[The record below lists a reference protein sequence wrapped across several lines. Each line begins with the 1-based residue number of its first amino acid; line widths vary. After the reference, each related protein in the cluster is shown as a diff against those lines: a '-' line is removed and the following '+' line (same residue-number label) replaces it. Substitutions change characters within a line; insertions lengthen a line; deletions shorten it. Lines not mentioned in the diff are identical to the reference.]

1 MRQHSLFYR
10 SIFALFFG
18 FLFVASTFGS
28 REQRWA
34 QEVSAT
40 TALSEDSLQPHIFF
54 ILPDGRILQDTL
66 PEKYRAQIE
75 QWMKQAPQRYKQGLE
90 AARKAQKMLERLSGS
105 LKKMQ
110 QDFKVPPE
118 PSDDIQKLWEEAI
131 RQHKRAMQWYR
142 MMKPKLDSANL
153 LLNELIDP
161 DAATQAIEQAQD
173 ALDQATQWWEQFPGT
188 PPELPEGIDEAEIA
202 RQYQE
207 LASQL
212 YDYLEDLN
220 VLQQAQEQYQ
230 EAQEALQTFQEQFK
244 EAEQWLR
251 LYEEVQRE
259 YGKAMEQWQKFR
271 HPDALPPAA
280 PPAVPPAPSPAV
292 PPAPSPAVPPAPPQQ

>member
-18 FLFVASTFGS
+18 FLFVASTFSS
-28 REQRWA
+28 REQRWT

-54 ILPDGRILQDTL
+54 ILPDGRILRGTL

-90 AARKAQKMLERLSGS
+90 AARKAQQMLEQFSDV
-105 LKKMQ
+105 LKKMH

-118 PSDDIQKLWEEAI
+118 PSDMQKLWKEAL
-131 RQHKRAMQWYR
+131 RQHERAMQWYR
-142 MMKPKLDSANL
+142 MMKPKLDSANWR
-153 LLNELIDP
+153 LNELIDP

-173 ALDQATQWWEQFPGT
+173 ALDRAMQWWEQFPGT
-188 PPELPEGIDEAEIA
+188 PPELPEGIDEAEIV

-207 LASQL
+207 LASRL

-220 VLQQAQEQYQ
+220 VLQRAQEQYK
-230 EAQEALQTFQEQFK
+230 EAQEALRTFQEQFK
-244 EAEQWLR
+244 DAEQWLR
-251 LYEEVQRE
+251 LYEEAQQE
-259 YGKAMEQWQKFR
+259 YGKAMEHLQKFR
-271 HPDALPPAA
+271 HPDALPPAS
-280 PPAVPPAPSPAV
+280 PPAVPPAPSPA
-292 PPAPSPAVPPAPPQQ
+292 APPAVPPAPPQQ